1 MRAVVV
7 AAILYLSIL
16 PLSGCGLS
24 SQQRLDLVKSYIH
37 TGQAA
42 SQSLDEAIAAAE
54 LVVDQTAMALADPNL
69 PAQEVQEILA
79 VQAQAKRQIAAFQ
92 SKKALID
99 TDVNR
104 WEQMLSQAQTEGPG
118 VLDELEVYGG
128 GMEILG
134 HRIGGRVGGYIAL
147 AGALVGGIAGTL
159 AGLARNRRTRQV
171 LEGVVGSVS
180 ALLASD
186 AVPDPEQAK
195 GVLEA
200 AQLPPVRDEVRKVL
214 GK

>member
-7 AAILYLSIL
+7 AAILILSIL
-16 PLSGCGLS
+16 PLSGCGMS
-24 SQQRLDLVKSYIH
+24 AEQRLDLVKSYIH
-37 TGQAA
+37 AGQAA

-54 LVVDQTAMALADPNL
+54 LVVDQAATTLADPNL
-69 PAQEVQEILA
+69 PTQEVQKILA
-79 VQAQAKRQIAAFQ
+79 IQVQAQKQVAAFQ

-99 TDVNR
+99 ADVNR
-104 WEQMLSQAQTEGPG
+104 WKQMLSQAQTQGPG

-147 AGALVGGIAGTL
+147 AGALVGGIAGAL

-195 GVLEA
+195 GVLQA